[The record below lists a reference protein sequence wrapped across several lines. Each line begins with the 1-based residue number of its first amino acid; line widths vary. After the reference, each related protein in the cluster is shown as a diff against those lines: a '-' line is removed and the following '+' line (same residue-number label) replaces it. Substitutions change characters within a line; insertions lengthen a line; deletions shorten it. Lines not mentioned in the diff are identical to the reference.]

1 VTGEDRVPDD
11 PQTGEV
17 PDEELAPDEPQAVED
32 PGTTAEEQR
41 EGGSLD
47 QRLDEEEPD
56 SDAEERERAG
66 RLVEEGWGLTD
77 AEKDEVA
84 DAAEAEEDL
93 SAEEDAVRVDDQAP
107 GGVDGPDSY
116 VQEDES

>member
-1 VTGEDRVPDD
+1 MTVEDRVPDD

-17 PDEELAPDEPQAVED
+17 PEEELVPDEPQAVDD

-41 EGGSLD
+41 QGASLD
-47 QRLDEEEPD
+47 ERLEEEEPD
-56 SDAEERERAG
+56 RAGEEREQAG

-84 DAAEAEEDL
+84 DAAGSEEDL

-116 VQEDES
+116 VVEEP